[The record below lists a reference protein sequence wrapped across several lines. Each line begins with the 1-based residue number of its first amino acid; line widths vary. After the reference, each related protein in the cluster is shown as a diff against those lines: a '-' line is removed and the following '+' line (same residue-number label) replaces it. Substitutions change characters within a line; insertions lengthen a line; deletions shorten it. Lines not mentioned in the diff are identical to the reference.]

1 MSPHVSLELILRSAG
16 ALLLVQDSGRA
27 GLLGQGV
34 SPSGFADAASATRAN
49 RLVGNPEGAAMLES
63 LLGGVEFEA
72 VGAEVTIAVSGVEAQ
87 IEVEV
92 HGVAHAVSTES
103 PIAVPAGGVLRI
115 GQCTAGLRAMIAVRG
130 GIDAPPVLGSRSS
143 DTLAGLGPVPVTAG
157 DRMRIGSAATAWPVV
172 EYAVVQPPPST
183 AETLVLE
190 FRWGPR
196 DDRLTSAGRAA
207 LLDHRVVSAR
217 ANRVGVRLDG
227 AAIGTVPEP
236 LPSEPTV
243 AGAIELPTDGIP
255 FVLGR
260 DHPVTVG
267 YPVVG
272 VVDAASLNR
281 LMQARPGTPVRFA
294 PIS

>member
-1 MSPHVSLELILRSAG
+1 
-16 ALLLVQDSGRA
+16 
-27 GLLGQGV
+27 
-34 SPSGFADAASATRAN
+34 
-49 RLVGNPEGAAMLES
+49 MLES
-63 LLGGVEFEA
+63 LLGGVELEV
-72 VGAEVTIAVSGVEAQ
+72 VGAEATIAVSGVEAQ

-92 HGVAHAVSTES
+92 EGVAHEVSTEA
-103 PIAVPAGGVLRI
+103 PIPVPAGGVLRI

-130 GIDAPPVLGSRSS
+130 GIDATPVLGSRSY

-157 DRMRIGSAATAWPVV
+157 DRMRIGSAAMAWPSV
-172 EYAVVQPPPST
+172 EHAVVPGPPSPV
-183 AETLVLE
+183 ETLVLE

-196 DDRLTSAGRAA
+196 DDRLTSVGRAA
-207 LLDHRVVSAR
+207 LLDHRIVSAR

-227 AAIGTVPEP
+227 APIETLDAP
-236 LPSEPTV
+236 LPSEPTIS
-243 AGAIELPTDGIP
+243 GAIELPTDGIP

-281 LMQARPGTPVRFA
+281 LMQARPGTPVRFVSIA
-294 PIS
+294 